1 MRHNK
6 LINHHREETVTV
18 NKMNREKLAALQA
31 YHALNRH
38 PEAVTDAVFVGGGE
52 FFDTQ
57 DLVQVKYEMLRR
69 VHQEG
74 QSVTQAAAAFGFSRP
89 SFYQAQQTFEVGGLP
104 GLCPQRPGPRRAHK
118 LTPEVVAFLEQVL
131 AETPWLEARDL
142 ARRVQE
148 CFRVSVHPR
157 SIERSLAG
165 RQKKLRQERP

>member
-6 LINHHREETVTV
+6 VINHHREETVTV
-18 NKMNREKLAALQA
+18 NKLKREKLATLQA

-52 FFDTQ
+52 FFDAH

-69 VHQEG
+69 VHHEG

-131 AETPWLEARDL
+131 AETPWLGARDL

-148 CFRVSVHPR
+148 CFGVSVHPR
-157 SIERSLAG
+157 SVERSLAG
-165 RQKKLRQERP
+165 RQKKLRQQRS